1 MYSLTLVL
9 CEQLPHTS
17 PLTLLNIPSIKTG
30 PENANKHSPA
40 RHLSKTVFFF
50 SAYYLLRFLTTI
62 TTDAAPAARTAI
74 TAIAIQ
80 IPTEALSPV

>member
-1 MYSLTLVL
+1 MPISTPRPVV
-9 CEQLPHTS
+9 
-17 PLTLLNIPSIKTG
+17 
-30 PENANKHSPA
+30 
-40 RHLSKTVFFF
+40 LSKTILSLF

-62 TTDAAPAARTAI
+62 TTAAAPAARTAI